1 MRWTVGVLWI
11 GLVAI
16 KNPMPLELIR
26 QKYMMKHV
34 ETEGNTVP
42 FIKFIV
48 DFPIKH
54 GDFP

>member
-42 FIKFIV
+42 FIV
-48 DFPIKH
+48 DFPMKN